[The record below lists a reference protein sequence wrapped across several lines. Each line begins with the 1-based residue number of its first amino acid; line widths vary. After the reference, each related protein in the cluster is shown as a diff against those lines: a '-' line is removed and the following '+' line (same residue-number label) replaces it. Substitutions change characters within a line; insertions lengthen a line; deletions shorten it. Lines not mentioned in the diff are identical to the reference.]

1 MPGADDNRTRSVTLP
16 VTMWD
21 RIRKDSQDQERSQ
34 NQVIRLILRGY
45 YAHRDMERGGQQE
58 K

>member
-1 MPGADDNRTRSVTLP
+1 MTLP

-45 YAHRDMERGGQQE
+45 YAHRDMERGGQRE
-58 K
+58 R